1 MLKGYAMNKVSIYIL
16 LFFFYSAAGWLVES
30 LYRSI
35 GEKRIINSGF
45 LTGPMCPIYGTGAL
59 VMTIFLYNPFKD
71 NLLVV
76 FLLGML
82 LCDIVEYVT
91 SVLMEVLFHAR
102 WWDYT
107 YEFLNIKGRI
117 CLKHTLYWG
126 IVSVSFVKLIHPKID
141 EIVMGFDSKTV
152 WLILIGILAVF
163 VIDVVNAVRKAL
175 DIRKLQLKLSSIL
188 DTVQDAFSSVKTTFE
203 DTKTSLQLT
212 LENTADKLTDA
223 RLDAF
228 EQLQDIIQEFEL
240 RLSKK
245 GSDKNDRKKH
255 SNRFFNNELA
265 IEKSIRKQLKKIQ
278 KLRDDIKSN
287 LFEDGEKQ

>member
-1 MLKGYAMNKVSIYIL
+1 MNRIPIYIL
-16 LFFFYSAAGWLVES
+16 LFFFYSAAGWFVES

-59 VMTIFLYNPFKD
+59 VMTVFLYNPFKD
-71 NLLVV
+71 NLLAV

-82 LCDIVEYVT
+82 LCDLVEYIT

-107 YEFLNIKGRI
+107 YEFLNIRGRI

-126 IVSVSFVKLIHPKID
+126 IASIAFVKLIHPKID
-141 EIVMGFDSKTV
+141 GIVQNFDLKTV
-152 WLILIGILAVF
+152 RIILIAIFAVF
-163 VIDVVNAVRKAL
+163 FVDVANSVRKAL
-175 DIRKLQLKLSSIL
+175 DIRKLQDKLSKIL
-188 DTVQDAFSSVKTTFE
+188 ETVSAAFSNVKTTLE
-203 DTKTSLQLT
+203 DKKTSLQLSI
-212 LENTADKLTDA
+212 ENKSDRFYDTKIE
-223 RLDAF
+223 AF
-228 EQLQDIIQEFEL
+228 EQLQSVIQEFEL
-240 RLSKK
+240 RFAKNKPDKSNK
-245 GSDKNDRKKH
+245 GKY
-255 SNRFFNNELA
+255 SNRFFRNNFS
-265 IEKSIRKQLKKIQ
+265 IEINMKKQLERIQ

>member
-1 MLKGYAMNKVSIYIL
+1 MNKIPLYIL
-16 LFFFYSAAGWLVES
+16 LFFFYSAAGWFVES

-107 YEFLNIKGRI
+107 YEFMNIKGRI

-126 IVSVSFVKLIHPKID
+126 IVAVSFVKIIHPSID
-141 EIVMGFDSKTV
+141 RIIMSFDVKTV
-152 WLILIGILAVF
+152 RFILIGIFVVF
-163 VIDVVNAVRKAL
+163 FIDVANSVRKAL
-175 DIRKLQLKLSSIL
+175 DIRKLQVQLSKIL
-188 DTVQDAFSSVKTTFE
+188 DSIGNVFSNVKTTFE
-203 DTKTSLQLT
+203 DKKNSLQQSI
-212 LENTADKLTDA
+212 ENKTDKLSDGKTE
-223 RLDAF
+223 AF

-240 RLSKK
+240 RLTKK
-245 GSDKNDRKKH
+245 DGADKKEKEKYL
-255 SNRFFNNELA
+255 NRFLKNNLS
-265 IEKSIRKQLKKIQ
+265 IEKSIRKQLQKIQ

-287 LFEDGEKQ
+287 LYEDGEKQ

>member
-1 MLKGYAMNKVSIYIL
+1 MNKIPLYIL
-16 LFFFYSAAGWLVES
+16 LFFFYSAAGWFVES

-71 NLLVV
+71 NLLLV

-82 LCDIVEYVT
+82 FCDIVEYIT

-107 YEFLNIKGRI
+107 YEFMNIKGRI

-126 IVSVSFVKLIHPKID
+126 IVAVSFVKIIHPHVDRI
-141 EIVMGFDSKTV
+141 IMSFDVKTV
-152 WLILIGILAVF
+152 RLILIGVF
-163 VIDVVNAVRKAL
+163 IVFFLDVANSVRKAL
-175 DIRKLQLKLSSIL
+175 DIRKLQDQLGKIL
-188 DTVQDAFSSVKTTFE
+188 DSISNVFNNVKTTFE
-203 DTKTSLQLT
+203 DKKTSLQQSI
-212 LENTADKLTDA
+212 ENKTDKLNDA
-223 RLDAF
+223 KTEAF
-228 EQLQDIIQEFEL
+228 EQLQNIIHEFEL
-240 RLSKK
+240 RIPKK
-245 GSDKNDRKKH
+245 NNENKNKKKKY
-255 SNRFFNNELA
+255 SNRFFSNNLS
-265 IEKSIRKQLKKIQ
+265 IEKSIRKQLQKIQ

-287 LFEDGEKQ
+287 LYEDGEKQ